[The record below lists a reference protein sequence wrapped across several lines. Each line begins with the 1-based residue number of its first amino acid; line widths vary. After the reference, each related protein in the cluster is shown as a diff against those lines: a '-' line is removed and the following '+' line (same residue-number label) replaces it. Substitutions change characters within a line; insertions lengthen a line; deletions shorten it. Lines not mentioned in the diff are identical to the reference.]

1 MEYLQIGLFIFNLL
15 IAIIVALIG
24 FQVKSIM
31 RRIEILETEM
41 KAVKTNYLDRFTAV
55 LKNQATVKEEL
66 SEQQHLVKEELVR
79 QQTTV
84 KEELMAQNSAT
95 EKTLLEAIHNITLE
109 LVKHESG
116 TSKNPNN

>member
-31 RRIEILETEM
+31 RRIETLEGEM
-41 KAVKTNYLDRFTAV
+41 KAVKTNYLNRFTAV
-55 LKNQATVKEEL
+55 LENQAAVKEEL
-66 SEQQHLVKEELVR
+66 SEQQHLVKEELVK

-116 TSKNPNN
+116 AFNKPNN